1 MKRIKFLDGTTANK
15 IAAGE
20 VVERP
25 FSVVKELI
33 ENSIDAGSRNITI
46 DITEGGEKSIIIVDD
61 GNGIHPED
69 IEIAFKTHATSKIE
83 KLEDIYN
90 INSMGFRGEALA
102 SIAAV
107 SKTKLIS
114 RTAEFDYGR
123 EILINGG
130 YIDYVKDQG
139 ANKGTRIEVKD
150 LFYNVPA
157 RLKFLKSPQRESALI
172 SDIVSRYA
180 ISYPEISFTLISN
193 TRKVTST
200 YGNGNRE
207 DAILSIYGKSILEN
221 LFSFHQDYGD
231 FSVSGYLGGEELF
244 RGSRNYQSIFIN
256 NRYIKNKTIDAAA
269 ENAFKSFITIN
280 KFPLFIIFIN
290 INPNLID
297 VNVHPTKS
305 EIKFWDEREIYRG
318 VFDSVHEAIRKSKI
332 NKFND
337 ISLDEP
343 EENAAEAAEIQNDKK
358 EIRTPDKAILPD
370 IKKNPD
376 ISERVP
382 VYVNIPI
389 DFTSEKK
396 EAYGEKQKE
405 KERKLPELK
414 IIGQYH
420 KTYIIC
426 EDEENLYLI
435 DQHAAHEKILYEKY
449 MKEIK
454 NEDVAVQVLLSGIV
468 IELSY
473 EEFVLYQENKNI
485 FKDSGFKIELFGD
498 NTIKISEAPIFLGKV
513 QLEGFFKDMLDN
525 VRSMGKG
532 DREEI
537 KWRKIATLA
546 CKAAVKANDS
556 LSFAEIRKLIDDLS
570 YINDPFN
577 CPHGRP
583 TIIKFTLNDMEKKFK
598 RIE

>member
-1 MKRIKFLDGTTANK
+1 MKRIKFLDGNTANK

-25 FSVVKELI
+25 FSVVKELM
-33 ENSIDAGSRNITI
+33 ENSIDASSKNITI
-46 DITEGGEKSIIIVDD
+46 DITEGGEKSIVIVDD

-83 KLEDIYN
+83 KLEDIYE

-114 RTAEFDYGR
+114 RTADFNYGR

-130 YIDYVKDQG
+130 YTDYIKDQG
-139 ANKGTRIEVKD
+139 ANKGTKIEVND

-157 RLKFLKSPQRESALI
+157 RQKFLKSSQRESALI
-172 SDIVSRYA
+172 SDIVSRYS

-193 TRKVTST
+193 SRKVLST

-207 DAILSIYGKSILEN
+207 DAILSIYGKGVIDN
-221 LFSFHQDYGD
+221 LFSFNQDFD
-231 FSVSGYLGGEELF
+231 KFSVSGYLGSEELF
-244 RGSRNYQSIFIN
+244 RGSRNNQSIFIN

-269 ENAFKSFITIN
+269 ENAFKSFITIS
-280 KFPLFIIFIN
+280 KFPFFIIFIN
-290 INPNLID
+290 INPELID

-337 ISLDEP
+337 IPIDTPEDKSIDEI
-343 EENAAEAAEIQNDKK
+343 EKKK
-358 EIRTPDKAILPD
+358 EYELAQASAPI
-370 IKKNPD
+370 
-376 ISERVP
+376 
-382 VYVNIPI
+382 YVNVPI
-389 DFTSEKK
+389 DFSNEKK
-396 EAYGEKQKE
+396 EEYMGNKE
-405 KERKLPELK
+405 AGERKLPQLK
-414 IIGQYH
+414 IIGQYN

-426 EDEENLYLI
+426 EDDENLYLI

-454 NEDVAVQVLLSGIV
+454 NTDVAVQVLLSGIV
-468 IELSY
+468 LELSFDD
-473 EEFVLYQENKNI
+473 FVLYQENKDI
-485 FKDSGFKIELFGD
+485 FENTGFKIDLFGE
-498 NTIKISEAPIFLGKV
+498 NTIKISEAPIFIGKV
-513 QLEGFFKDMLDN
+513 LLEGFFKDILDN
-525 VRSMGKG
+525 IRSMGKG
-532 DREEI
+532 EKEEI

-546 CKAAVKANDS
+546 CKAAIKANDN
-556 LSFAEIRKLIDDLS
+556 LNFEEIKKLIDDLS
-570 YINDPFN
+570 YLDDPFN

-583 TIIKFTLNDMEKKFK
+583 TIIKFTLSDIEKRFK

>member
-1 MKRIKFLDGTTANK
+1 MNRIKFLDGNTSNK

-46 DITEGGEKSIIIVDD
+46 DITEGGEKSILIVDD
-61 GNGIHPED
+61 GNGIYPDD
-69 IEIAFKTHATSKIE
+69 IELAFKTHATSKIE
-83 KLEDIYN
+83 KLEDIYQ

-130 YIDYVKDQG
+130 YVDYIKDQG
-139 ANKGTRIEVKD
+139 ANKGTKIEVDD

-172 SDIVSRYA
+172 SDIVSRYSV
-180 ISYPEISFTLISN
+180 SYPEISFTLISN
-193 TRKVTST
+193 SRKVIET

-207 DAILSIYGKSILEN
+207 DAILSIYGKSIREN
-221 LFSFHQDYGD
+221 LFSFNQDFGD
-231 FSVSGYLGGEELF
+231 YSVFGYLGSEELF
-244 RGSRNYQSIFIN
+244 RGSRNNQSIFIN

-280 KFPLFIIFIN
+280 KFPFFIIFIK
-290 INPNLID
+290 INPELID

-318 VFDSVHEAIRKSKI
+318 VFDSVHEAIRNSKI

-337 ISLDEP
+337 IPIDEIKEKT
-343 EENAAEAAEIQNDKK
+343 EEKK
-358 EIRTPDKAILPD
+358 EYSIPEINKLQGSAEMKAPI
-370 IKKNPD
+370 
-376 ISERVP
+376 
-382 VYVNIPI
+382 YVNVPI
-389 DFTSEKK
+389 DFTQEKK
-396 EAYGEKQKE
+396 EDYIENNKIG
-405 KERKLPELK
+405 ERKLPQLR

-426 EDEENLYLI
+426 EDNENLYLI

-473 EEFVLYQENKNI
+473 EDFIIYKENKDI
-485 FKDSGFKIELFGD
+485 FENSGFKIEVFGE
-498 NTIKISEAPIFLGKV
+498 NTIKISEAPIFIGKV

-525 VRSMGKG
+525 ISSMGHG

-537 KWRKIATLA
+537 KWRKIATMA

-556 LSFAEIRKLIDDLS
+556 LSLDEIKKLIDDLS
-570 YINDPFN
+570 YIDDPFN

-583 TIIKFTLNDMEKKFK
+583 TIIKFSLSDMEKKFK

>member
-1 MKRIKFLDGTTANK
+1 MKRIKFLDGNTSNK

-46 DITEGGEKSIIIVDD
+46 DITEGGEKSIAIVDD

-69 IEIAFKTHATSKIE
+69 IELAFKTHATSKIE
-83 KLEDIYN
+83 KLEDIYE

-130 YIDYVKDQG
+130 YIDYIKDQG
-139 ANKGTRIEVKD
+139 ANKGTKIEVND

-172 SDIVSRYA
+172 SDIVSRYSV
-180 ISYPEISFTLISN
+180 SYPEISFTLISN
-193 TRKVTST
+193 SRKVIET

-207 DAILSIYGKSILEN
+207 DAILRIYGKSIREN
-221 LFSFHQDYGD
+221 LFSFNQDFGNY
-231 FSVSGYLGGEELF
+231 SVFGYLGSEELF
-244 RGSRNYQSIFIN
+244 RGSRNNQSIFIN

-280 KFPLFIIFIN
+280 KFPFFIIFIK
-290 INPNLID
+290 INPELID

-337 ISLDEP
+337 IPIDEIKDKT
-343 EENAAEAAEIQNDKK
+343 EQKIKQKKEAEIFEVNK
-358 EIRTPDKAILPD
+358 LPD
-370 IKKNPD
+370 RPEIKAP
-376 ISERVP
+376 I
-382 VYVNIPI
+382 YVNVPI
-389 DFTSEKK
+389 DFTQEKK
-396 EAYGEKQKE
+396 EDYENNKLT
-405 KERKLPELK
+405 ERKLPQLR

-426 EDEENLYLI
+426 EDNENLYII

-449 MKEIK
+449 MKEMK

-473 EEFVLYQENKNI
+473 EDFILYQENKDI
-485 FKDSGFKIELFGD
+485 FENSGFKIEVFGE
-498 NTIKISEAPIFLGKV
+498 NTIKISEAPIFIGKV
-513 QLEGFFKDMLDN
+513 QLEGFFKDILDN
-525 VRSMGKG
+525 IRSMGTG
-532 DREEI
+532 NREEI

-546 CKAAVKANDS
+546 CKAAIKANDS
-556 LSFAEIRKLIDDLS
+556 LSPDEIKKLIDDLS
-570 YINDPFN
+570 YIDDPFN

-583 TIIKFTLNDMEKKFK
+583 TIIRFVLSDMEKKFK

>member
-1 MKRIKFLDGTTANK
+1 MKRIKFLDGNTSNK

-46 DITEGGEKSIIIVDD
+46 DITEGGEKSIAIVDD

-69 IEIAFKTHATSKIE
+69 IELAFKTHATSKIE
-83 KLEDIYN
+83 KLEDIYE

-107 SKTKLIS
+107 SRTRLIS
-114 RTAEFDYGR
+114 RTAEFNYGR

-130 YIDYVKDQG
+130 YIDYIKDQG
-139 ANKGTRIEVKD
+139 ANKGTKIEVND

-172 SDIVSRYA
+172 SDIVSRYSV
-180 ISYPEISFTLISN
+180 SYPEISFTLNSN
-193 TRKVTST
+193 SRKVIET

-207 DAILSIYGKSILEN
+207 DAILRIYGKSIQEN
-221 LFSFHQDYGD
+221 LFSFNQDFGD
-231 FSVSGYLGGEELF
+231 YSVFGYLGSEELF
-244 RGSRNYQSIFIN
+244 RGSRNNQSIFIN

-280 KFPLFIIFIN
+280 KFPFFIIFIK
-290 INPNLID
+290 INPELID

-337 ISLDEP
+337 IPIDEIKDKTEQKI
-343 EENAAEAAEIQNDKK
+343 EEKKEAEIP
-358 EIRTPDKAILPD
+358 EINKLPAGPEIKAPI
-370 IKKNPD
+370 
-376 ISERVP
+376 
-382 VYVNIPI
+382 YVNVPI
-389 DFTSEKK
+389 DFTQEKK
-396 EAYGEKQKE
+396 EAYENNKLG
-405 KERKLPELK
+405 ERKLPQLR

-426 EDEENLYLI
+426 EDNENLYII

-449 MKEIK
+449 MKELK
-454 NEDVAVQVLLSGIV
+454 NEDVAVQVLLPCLV

-473 EEFVLYQENKNI
+473 EDFILYQENKDI
-485 FKDSGFKIELFGD
+485 FENSGFKIEVFGE
-498 NTIKISEAPIFLGKV
+498 NTIKISEAPIFIGKV
-513 QLEGFFKDMLDN
+513 QLEGFFKDILDN
-525 VRSMGKG
+525 IRSMGRG
-532 DREEI
+532 NREEI

-546 CKAAVKANDS
+546 CKSAIKANDS
-556 LSFAEIRKLIDDLS
+556 LSPDEIKKLIDDLS
-570 YINDPFN
+570 YIDDPFN

-583 TIIKFTLNDMEKKFK
+583 TIIKFVLSDMEKKFK